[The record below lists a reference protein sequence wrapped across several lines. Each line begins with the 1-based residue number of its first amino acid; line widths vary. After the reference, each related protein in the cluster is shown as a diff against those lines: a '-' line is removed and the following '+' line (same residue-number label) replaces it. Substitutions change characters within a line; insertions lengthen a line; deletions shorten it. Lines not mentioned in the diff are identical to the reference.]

1 MSRVGCA
8 GWCDDC
14 YGRHTQERRLAILR
28 LCSHMTTEE
37 LRLAW
42 GHFWPAT
49 LAGKKLLHRDRKALK
64 QAQNDTVRFSVD
76 RHI

>member
-14 YGRHTQERRLAILR
+14 YGRHTQARRLAILR
-28 LCSHMTTEE
+28 LCLHLTTEE

-42 GHFWPAT
+42 AHFWPAT
-49 LAGKKLLHRDRKALK
+49 PAGKKLLHRDRKALK
-64 QAQNDTVRFSVD
+64 QTQNDTVSFSID
-76 RHI
+76 RRI

>member
-64 QAQNDTVRFSVD
+64 QARKDVVRFSVD
-76 RHI
+76 RPM